1 MKRFIFTGF
10 SPNTS
15 FSDAIRAFTWLFQP
29 WRWSAK
35 DAVEKLEYWFREYFL
50 CQYAVA
56 FDSGRSALEKSL
68 QVAGIKAGDE
78 VILQAFTCVVVANAI
93 TRLGAVPLYVDCLD
107 DYTIN
112 PSKVE
117 PKITP
122 KTKAIIIQHT
132 FGAPAHLEELL
143 TIAKIHHLV
152 VIEDC
157 AHSLGA
163 IYKGQL
169 LGTFGDLA
177 MFSFGSD
184 KVISGVRGGMVI
196 TNNKKYGEALKNIQL
211 HLPGLSFLI
220 QLQHL
225 LHPIFFFLGKRTY
238 HLVIGKIILFV
249 AQKIRLINRIIDP
262 PEKQGRAPDWF
273 PAQLP
278 NPLANLALEQIKNLD
293 LWNKIRKKNAAFYAR
308 ELMNKLSVQ
317 QLGTEQTWLR
327 FPIQVSNI
335 LELKEKARR
344 NNIILGDWYS
354 CPIAPRDSSPS
365 AAGYVSGSCPN
376 AEKIG
381 QSMVNLPT
389 DPVLLFKEQERVVAL
404 FS

>member
-1 MKRFIFTGF
+1 MKFIFTGF

-15 FSDAIRAFTWLFQP
+15 FSDVTRAFTWLLQP

-35 DAVEKLEYWFREYFL
+35 DVVEKLEYWFREYFL
-50 CQYAVA
+50 SQYAVA

-68 QVAGIKAGDE
+68 QAGGIKAGDE

-93 TRLGAVPLYVDCLD
+93 THLGAVPLYVDCLD
-107 DYTIN
+107 DYTLD
-112 PSKVE
+112 PTGVE
-117 PKITP
+117 PKITS

-143 TIAKIHHLV
+143 VIAKTHNLV

-163 IYKGQL
+163 MYKGQL

-196 TNNKKYGEALKNIQL
+196 TNNKKYGEALKNTQRN
-211 HLPGLSFLI
+211 LPRLSFLI

-225 LHPIFFFLGKRTY
+225 LHPIFFFLGKKTY
-238 HLVIGKIILFV
+238 HLLVGKIILFA
-249 AQKIRLINRIIDP
+249 AQKLRLINRIIDP
-262 PEKQGRAPDWF
+262 PEKQGTALDWF

-278 NPLANLALEQIKNLD
+278 NPLASLAFEQIKNLD
-293 LWNKIRKKNAAFYAR
+293 PWNKIRQTNAAFYAR

-317 QLGTEQTWLR
+317 KKGTEQTWLR
-327 FPIQVSNI
+327 FPIQVSDVPQ
-335 LELKEKARR
+335 LREKARR

-354 CPIAPRDSSPS
+354 CPIAPGDSSPQ

-381 QSMVNLPT
+381 QSIVNLPT
-389 DPVLLFKEQERVVAL
+389 DPLLTQTDRERVIAL
-404 FS
+404 FNE